1 MDMHHIV
8 FSKCTVKRCKSRC
21 AYRCKAFF
29 LYRWNVLLPD
39 SLIVRVINIVILCA
53 AYMMSRPV
61 ITGHLTALLC
71 HPRAQ
76 LLYNDFYAALSR
88 QSLLSKYRNSKVSL
102 HLVSPT
108 VFLPCT
114 IFYSP
119 RPSKHTLKVLKI
131 IFQSTQKLR
140 SLTYFTSRSI
150 HSSKERSLRCGAICQ

>member
-8 FSKCTVKRCKSRC
+8 SSKCTTKCCEKGR
-21 AYRCKAFF
+21 AYRCKS
-29 LYRWNVLLPD
+29 LLLNGRNNLLTD
-39 SLIVRVINIVILCA
+39 TIIFNCFVILCT

-61 ITGHLTALLC
+61 VAGHLTALPC

-76 LLYNDFYAALSR
+76 LLYNDLYAALSR

-119 RPSKHTLKVLKI
+119 CPSKHTLKVLKM

>member
-1 MDMHHIV
+1 M
-8 FSKCTVKRCKSRC
+8 TA
-21 AYRCKAFF
+21 AYYISSPFF
-29 LYRWNVLLPD
+29 LYRWNALLLY
-39 SLIVRVINIVILCA
+39 SLIVCVIDIVILYT
-53 AYMMSRPV
+53 AYMISRPV
-61 ITGHLTALLC
+61 IAGHLTALLC
-71 HPRAQ
+71 YPRAQ
-76 LLYNDFYAALSR
+76 LLYNDLYAALSR

-119 RPSKHTLKVLKI
+119 RPSRHTLKVLKI

-140 SLTYFTSRSI
+140 SLTYFTSRFI